1 MSDWREK
8 WREMEGVARE
18 VSLEAAEVLTQHVF
32 FGGKDSVYRE
42 ECVQVRQQWVAAML
56 AVVQRS
62 GEGEMSALTSSSTS
76 VASSSSS
83 PSSSTSSS
91 SSHLS
96 FLSLLRR
103 MRAAQTVS
111 VAAITQD
118 NARALQQPHLPSDI
132 YRRSLVFE
140 RNARDDP
147 VQLAGKAVAAGLSA
161 SQVVAALRLMAKAF
175 GANADDVSRE
185 FLLRRV
191 AAYFRGETSL
201 LDTVKLLSDWMTD
214 LAGAEMP
221 LLRML
226 LQALKT
232 QLRNTVQSRDL
243 APNLCRLCQVLM
255 AVSAI
260 QGVDEAFQREMAAIA
275 VSCIVGREMPEN
287 PAEMEAMLETLFETI
302 PVETMKRA
310 VGVSLE
316 SWMSP
321 AVYSTL
327 LSSVSLE
334 RLVSLVAGNDA
345 SLQME
350 GNQEMAG
357 NDISKQLEGNQEMAG
372 NQELEGN
379 DISKQLEGKHT
390 PEENTPNTTHMAKTG
405 PIITMPLLFHA
416 IERRRFDEL
425 TFDRTHQLTGASH
438 AVRNVTPR
446 RGMREFQ
453 CRLTAALTKT
463 YLQRRQNIDAFFVLL
478 SPLTVSFP
486 RESHVDAG
494 RNAGAGNPPDGGNR
508 RGMAG
513 NPEGRSP
520 IPGNRGNR
528 GTVCWREID
537 RVLRVFAS
545 AGTTRS
551 CDGGAQLGRF
561 FGIREDGGCRCQ

>member
-1 MSDWREK
+1 
-8 WREMEGVARE
+8 
-18 VSLEAAEVLTQHVF
+18 
-32 FGGKDSVYRE
+32 
-42 ECVQVRQQWVAAML
+42 
-56 AVVQRS
+56 
-62 GEGEMSALTSSSTS
+62 
-76 VASSSSS
+76 
-83 PSSSTSSS
+83 
-91 SSHLS
+91 
-96 FLSLLRR
+96 

-201 LDTVKLLSDWMTD
+201 LDTVKLFSDWMTD
-214 LAGAEMP
+214 LAGTETP

-357 NDISKQLEGNQEMAG
+357 N
-372 NQELEGN
+372 QELEGN

-446 RGMREFQ
+446 HGMREFQ

>member
-83 PSSSTSSS
+83 PSSSSSSS

-214 LAGAEMP
+214 LEGTETP

-357 NDISKQLEGNQEMAG
+357 NDASSQMEGNQEMAG

>member
-1 MSDWREK
+1 
-8 WREMEGVARE
+8 
-18 VSLEAAEVLTQHVF
+18 
-32 FGGKDSVYRE
+32 
-42 ECVQVRQQWVAAML
+42 
-56 AVVQRS
+56 
-62 GEGEMSALTSSSTS
+62 
-76 VASSSSS
+76 
-83 PSSSTSSS
+83 
-91 SSHLS
+91 
-96 FLSLLRR
+96 

-357 NDISKQLEGNQEMAG
+357 NDASSQMEGNQEMAG

-379 DISKQLEGKHT
+379 DISKQLEGKHTPNQLPGKDVTMHLEGKHT

-446 RGMREFQ
+446 HGMREFQ

>member
-76 VASSSSS
+76 VAASSSS
-83 PSSSTSSS
+83 PASSTASS

-551 CDGGAQLGRF
+551 CYGGAQLGRF

>member
-76 VASSSSS
+76 VA
-83 PSSSTSSS
+83 SS

-214 LAGAEMP
+214 LEGTETP

-275 VSCIVGREMPEN
+275 VSCIVGRKMPEN

-357 NDISKQLEGNQEMAG
+357 NDISKQLEG
-372 NQELEGN
+372 
-379 DISKQLEGKHT
+379 KHT

-446 RGMREFQ
+446 HGMREFQ

>member
-83 PSSSTSSS
+83 PSSATSSS

>member
-76 VASSSSS
+76 VASSSS
-83 PSSSTSSS
+83 PSSTSVASS

-214 LAGAEMP
+214 LEGTETP

-357 NDISKQLEGNQEMAG
+357 NDASSQMEGNQEMAG